1 MRAGNLDALRPGERV
16 GRYEIVS
23 LLGQGGFGITYRA
36 KDAQLDREVAIKE
49 YLPSLLAVRRGTT
62 ELVPR
67 SEETAEDFRWGL
79 GKFIDEGR
87 TLARLGRAPAI
98 VRVHDFLECH
108 GTAYLVMELL
118 QGETLEHRLHRSGT
132 LDVKAVNGL
141 FWPLL
146 DGLARVHATG
156 FLHRDIKP
164 ANILVDADGC
174 PTLIDFGASRAA
186 VIGHS
191 AAMTA
196 IFTPGYAA
204 IEQYTSSSQ
213 GPWTDIYGLSATV
226 HHAIVGHPPPPA
238 VARILE
244 DAYRPLVALRPAGF
258 DQSFLAG
265 IDAGLSIRA
274 SQRPQSI
281 DRWRELLQTR
291 PSDQET
297 ADTVHLGRLSR
308 LRRPDRS
315 RAQSRSPPRLL
326 LGALAAI
333 GLAVLGTLAYVAFV
347 PQRMSPSA
355 ALEGLQV
362 QELEQVL
369 IQRRKAAAEAAAKQQ
384 AEEEAQREAAAEAQR
399 QADEAARRKA
409 AAEAAAKQRAEEE
422 AKRQAA
428 AEAQRQADEATKR
441 KAAAEAAAKQQ
452 AEEEAKRQAAAEAR
466 RQADEA
472 ARRKAAAEAAAKQQ
486 AEEEAKRQ
494 AAAEAQRQADEA
506 ARRKAAAEVA

>member
-1 MRAGNLDALRPGERV
+1 MSVVTKSSRCSARAALASPIEPRMLSSIARSRSRSTCPVCSPCAGARQSWFRDPRRQRKTFV
-16 GRYEIVS
+16 GASANS
-23 LLGQGGFGITYRA
+23 LMKVELWRGLGAR
-36 KDAQLDREVAIKE
+36 
-49 YLPSLLAVRRGTT
+49 LPSCACMT
-62 ELVPR
+62 
-67 SEETAEDFRWGL
+67 FW
-79 GKFIDEGR
+79 
-87 TLARLGRAPAI
+87 
-98 VRVHDFLECH
+98 
-108 GTAYLVMELL
+108 
-118 QGETLEHRLHRSGT
+118 SGT

-186 VIGHS
+186 IIGHS
-191 AAMTA
+191 ASMTA

-326 LGALAAI
+326 LGALA
-333 GLAVLGTLAYVAFV
+333 
-347 PQRMSPSA
+347 
-355 ALEGLQV
+355 
-362 QELEQVL
+362 
-369 IQRRKAAAEAAAKQQ
+369 
-384 AEEEAQREAAAEAQR
+384 
-399 QADEAARRKA
+399 
-409 AAEAAAKQRAEEE
+409 
-422 AKRQAA
+422 
-428 AEAQRQADEATKR
+428 
-441 KAAAEAAAKQQ
+441 
-452 AEEEAKRQAAAEAR
+452 
-466 RQADEA
+466 
-472 ARRKAAAEAAAKQQ
+472 
-486 AEEEAKRQ
+486 
-494 AAAEAQRQADEA
+494 
-506 ARRKAAAEVA
+506 